1 MYYLRSTE
9 SPSVSY
15 VLMPSSAVFLVKTE
29 IADDLRKLV
38 SSLDNV
44 AWQIFD
50 PVNPI
55 KNALRLCE
63 KVIWL
68 DW

>member
-1 MYYLRSTE
+1 
-9 SPSVSY
+9 
-15 VLMPSSAVFLVKTE
+15 MPSLAVFLVKTE

-50 PVNPI
+50 LVNPI

-63 KVIWL
+63 NVIWL

>member
-1 MYYLRSTE
+1 
-9 SPSVSY
+9 
-15 VLMPSSAVFLVKTE
+15 MPSSAVFLVKTE

-50 PVNPI
+50 PVNLI